1 MNLSFIKA
9 IIILPGTALVYVP
22 ALVFWFTRN
31 TTQAAS
37 FPPTSAM
44 SWLAGS
50 AFTVAGLV
58 LMVWTMRLF
67 ISEGGGGTP
76 APWQPVKN
84 FIVRGPYRYVRNPM
98 LIGVSLVLSAEAIL
112 LQSFPILVWMIVFV
126 VINTVY
132 FAYSEEPELEKR
144 FGQSYVN
151 YKRKVP
157 RWIPRLTPYRVG
169 DENQST
175 NA

>member
-1 MNLSFIKA
+1 
-9 IIILPGTALVYVP
+9 
-22 ALVFWFTRN
+22 
-31 TTQAAS
+31 
-37 FPPTSAM
+37 
-44 SWLAGS
+44 
-50 AFTVAGLV
+50 
-58 LMVWTMRLF
+58 MVWAMRLF

-112 LQSFPILVWMIVFV
+112 LQSFPILVWMIVFII
-126 VINTVY
+126 INTFY

-169 DENQST
+169 DENR
-175 NA
+175 A